1 MKCREKCDDGIEG
14 ALCRL
19 CLFGVSLVDEE
30 FHGQVEDADGNRV
43 CRDNRKRQVEE
54 VHRICRGRRPGEEGE
69 ENPEEE
75 FKDERIEEGPEPE
88 IVVVMLQ
95 TVGEESCRDALDD
108 GESAVDEGGIRIDE
122 EGAVDADDGAD
133 GRPYDRSSDEATEDD
148 PDGSEIVIP
157 PPALTFQYVPQSPMT
172 ENSMMKIPICCL
184 VNSFAVMACL
194 KKEVRQMRRRSR
206 RNKDMP
212 NQTCW
217 IPMIQLG
224 SMLSPQN
231 AKSSKRCILPE
242 KCDEGHLRE

>member
-108 GESAVDEGGIRIDE
+108 GESAVDEGGIRIEE

-148 PDGSEIVIP
+148 PDGSEIDD
-157 PPALTFQYVPQSPMT
+157 PASGSDVP
-172 ENSMMKIPICCL
+172 
-184 VNSFAVMACL
+184 
-194 KKEVRQMRRRSR
+194 VRPAESY
-206 RNKDMP
+206 D
-212 NQTCW
+212 
-217 IPMIQLG
+217 
-224 SMLSPQN
+224 
-231 AKSSKRCILPE
+231 
-242 KCDEGHLRE
+242 RE

>member
-1 MKCREKCDDGIEG
+1 MTVRGGQAGLQLHLPIFLNVLAQEG
-14 ALCRL
+14 
-19 CLFGVSLVDEE
+19 FDEE

-148 PDGSEIVIP
+148 PDGSEIDD
-157 PPALTFQYVPQSPMT
+157 PASGSDVP
-172 ENSMMKIPICCL
+172 
-184 VNSFAVMACL
+184 
-194 KKEVRQMRRRSR
+194 VRPAESY
-206 RNKDMP
+206 D
-212 NQTCW
+212 
-217 IPMIQLG
+217 
-224 SMLSPQN
+224 
-231 AKSSKRCILPE
+231 
-242 KCDEGHLRE
+242 RE

>member
-95 TVGEESCRDALDD
+95 TVGEESCRDALD
-108 GESAVDEGGIRIDE
+108 EGGIRIDE

-148 PDGSEIVIP
+148 PDGSEIDD
-157 PPALTFQYVPQSPMT
+157 PASGSDVP
-172 ENSMMKIPICCL
+172 
-184 VNSFAVMACL
+184 
-194 KKEVRQMRRRSR
+194 VRPAESY
-206 RNKDMP
+206 D
-212 NQTCW
+212 
-217 IPMIQLG
+217 
-224 SMLSPQN
+224 
-231 AKSSKRCILPE
+231 
-242 KCDEGHLRE
+242 RE

>member
-1 MKCREKCDDGIEG
+1 MPTMVPTAVPTIGPPTKPPRMIPT
-14 ALCRL
+14 ALKL
-19 CLFGVSLVDEE
+19 
-30 FHGQVEDADGNRV
+30 
-43 CRDNRKRQVEE
+43 
-54 VHRICRGRRPGEEGE
+54 
-69 ENPEEE
+69 
-75 FKDERIEEGPEPE
+75 
-88 IVVVMLQ
+88 M
-95 TVGEESCRDALDD
+95 
-108 GESAVDEGGIRIDE
+108 
-122 EGAVDADDGAD
+122 
-133 GRPYDRSSDEATEDD
+133 
-148 PDGSEIVIP
+148 IP